1 MEILLAI
8 ALGFGGGW
16 YLHKPAPID
25 CKDEALITASCP
37 PLTRLDDATFGGHV
51 IKLQEIASQYRACRT
66 ACVK

>member
-16 YLHKPAPID
+16 YAHKPDPID
-25 CKDEALITASCP
+25 CKDDALIIASCP
-37 PLTRLDDATFGGHV
+37 PLTRLEDATFGGHV